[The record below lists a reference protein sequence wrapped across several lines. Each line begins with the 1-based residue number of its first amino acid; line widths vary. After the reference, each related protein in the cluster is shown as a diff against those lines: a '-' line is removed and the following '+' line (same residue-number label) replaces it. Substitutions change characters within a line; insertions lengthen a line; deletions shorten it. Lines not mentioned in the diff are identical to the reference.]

1 MPQFDWSI
9 VARYGGSFLEGAVAT
24 LAVSVAATLIGLV
37 IGMLTALARLSP
49 WAPLRGAGRVYVEVI
64 RGTPLLVQL
73 FFLYAALPLYGI
85 RLSAVASGIVALS
98 LYTGAFAAE
107 IFRAGITSVHR
118 GHVEAARSLGM
129 SYGQAMRRIVM
140 PLMAVQVLPPLTSE
154 FTGVI
159 KWSSLL
165 SVVTVP
171 ELTYAAYRAIGETYS
186 AVEPLV
192 VAGLLYWGLND
203 LVVAVGRGLERR
215 LTRHL
220 A

>member
-1 MPQFDWSI
+1 MPEFDWSI
-9 VARYGGSFLEGAVAT
+9 VARYGESFIEGAATT
-24 LAVSVAATLIGLV
+24 LAISVVSTLLGLA
-37 IGMLTALARLSP
+37 IGMLAALARLSP
-49 WAPLRGAGRVYVEVI
+49 WAPLRGAARVYVEVT

-107 IFRAGITSVHR
+107 ILRAGITAVHR

-129 SYGQAMRRIVM
+129 SYGQVTRRIVA

-186 AVEPLV
+186 AIEPLL
-192 VAGLLYWGLND
+192 VAGLLYWALND
-203 LVVAVGRGLERR
+203 LVVAVGRRLERR

>member
-1 MPQFDWSI
+1 MQFDWSI
-9 VARYGGSFLEGAVAT
+9 VARYGGSFIDGAVMT
-24 LAVSVAATLIGLV
+24 LVVSVAATLIGLV

-49 WAPLRGAGRVYVEVI
+49 WAPLRGAARAYVEVI

-98 LYTGAFAAE
+98 LYTGAFSAE
-107 IFRAGITSVHR
+107 ILRAGITAVQR

-140 PLMAVQVLPPLTSE
+140 PLMAVQVLPPLTNE

-192 VAGLLYWGLND
+192 VAGLLYWSLND

>member
-1 MPQFDWSI
+1 MLQFDWSI
-9 VARYGGSFLEGAVAT
+9 VARYGGSFVEGAGTT
-24 LAVSVAATLIGLV
+24 LAVSVAAMLIGLV
-37 IGMLTALARLSP
+37 VGMLTALARLSP
-49 WAPLRGAGRVYVEVI
+49 WAPLRGAARAYVEVI

-85 RLSAVASGIVALS
+85 RLSAMASGIVALS

-107 IFRAGITSVHR
+107 ILRAGITAVHR

-129 SYGQAMRRIVM
+129 SYGQAMRRIVA

-171 ELTYAAYRAIGETYS
+171 ELTYAAYRAIGETYN
-186 AVEPLV
+186 AVEPLL

-203 LVVAVGRGLERR
+203 LVVAAGRGLERR

>member
-1 MPQFDWSI
+1 MLQFDWSI
-9 VARYGGSFLEGAVAT
+9 VARYGGSFVDGAGTT
-24 LAVSVAATLIGLV
+24 LAVSVAAMLIGLV
-37 IGMLTALARLSP
+37 VGMLTALARLSP
-49 WAPLRGAGRVYVEVI
+49 WAPLRGAARAYVEVI

-85 RLSAVASGIVALS
+85 RLSAMASGIVALS

-107 IFRAGITSVHR
+107 ILRAGITAVHR

-129 SYGQAMRRIVM
+129 SYGQAMRRIVA

-186 AVEPLV
+186 AVEPLL

-203 LVVAVGRGLERR
+203 LVVAAGRGLERR

>member
-1 MPQFDWSI
+1 MQFDWSI
-9 VARYGGSFLEGAVAT
+9 VARYGVSFVHGAVMT
-24 LAVSVAATLIGLV
+24 LVVSVAATLIGLV
-37 IGMLTALARLSP
+37 IGMLIALARLSP
-49 WAPLRGAGRVYVEVI
+49 WAPLRGAARGYVEVI

-85 RLSAVASGIVALS
+85 RLSAVASGLVALS

-129 SYGQAMRRIVM
+129 SYAQATRRIVA

-159 KWSSLL
+159 KWSSPL

-186 AVEPLV
+186 AVEPLL

-220 A
+220 T

>member
-1 MPQFDWSI
+1 MQFDWSI
-9 VARYGGSFLEGAVAT
+9 VARYGGSFVDGAVTT
-24 LAVSVAATLIGLV
+24 LVVSVTATLIGLG

-49 WAPLRGAGRVYVEVI
+49 WALIRGAARVYVEVI

-107 IFRAGITSVHR
+107 IFRAGITAVHR

-129 SYGQAMRRIVM
+129 SYGQAMRRIVV

-171 ELTYAAYRAIGETYS
+171 ELTYTAYRAIGETYS
-186 AVEPLV
+186 AVEPLL

>member
-1 MPQFDWSI
+1 MQFDWSI
-9 VARYGGSFLEGAVAT
+9 VARYGGSFVDGAVTT
-24 LAVSVAATLIGLV
+24 LVVSVTATLIGLG

-49 WAPLRGAGRVYVEVI
+49 WALLRGAARVYVEVI

-107 IFRAGITSVHR
+107 IFRAGITAVQR

-129 SYGQAMRRIVM
+129 SYGQSMRRIVV

-171 ELTYAAYRAIGETYS
+171 ELTYTAYRAIGETYS
-186 AVEPLV
+186 AVEPLL

>member
-1 MPQFDWSI
+1 MLQFDWSI
-9 VARYGGSFLEGAVAT
+9 VAHYGRSFVEGAAT
-24 LAVSVAATLIGLV
+24 TLVVSVVATLIGLG
-37 IGMLTALARLSP
+37 IGMMTALARLSP
-49 WAPLRGAGRVYVEVI
+49 WVSLRGVARVYVEVI

-85 RLSAVASGIVALS
+85 RFSAVASGIVALS
-98 LYTGAFAAE
+98 LYTGAFAGE
-107 IFRAGITSVHR
+107 ILRAGITAVHR

-129 SYGQAMRRIVM
+129 SYGQAMRRIVA

-165 SVVTVP
+165 SVITVP

-186 AVEPLV
+186 AVEPLL

>member
-1 MPQFDWSI
+1 MLQFDWSI
-9 VARYGGSFLEGAVAT
+9 VARYGGSFLEGAITT
-24 LAVSVAATLIGLV
+24 LAVSVAATLIGLP

-49 WAPLRGAGRVYVEVI
+49 WAPVRGAARAYVEVI

-85 RLSAVASGIVALS
+85 RLSALTSGIVALS

-107 IFRAGITSVHR
+107 ILRAGITAVHR

-129 SYGQAMRRIVM
+129 SYGQATRRIVA

-186 AVEPLV
+186 AIEPLL

-215 LTRHL
+215 LTRYL

>member
-1 MPQFDWSI
+1 MLQFDWSI
-9 VARYGGSFLEGAVAT
+9 VARYGGSFVEGAGTT
-24 LAVSVAATLIGLV
+24 LAVSVAAMLIGLV
-37 IGMLTALARLSP
+37 VGMLTALARLSP
-49 WAPLRGAGRVYVEVI
+49 WAPLRGAARAYVEVI

-85 RLSAVASGIVALS
+85 RLSAMASGIVALS

-107 IFRAGITSVHR
+107 ILRAGITAVHR

-129 SYGQAMRRIVM
+129 SYGQAMRRIVA

-186 AVEPLV
+186 AVEPLL

-203 LVVAVGRGLERR
+203 LVVAAVRGLERR

>member
-1 MPQFDWSI
+1 MQFDWSI
-9 VARYGGSFLEGAVAT
+9 VARYGGSFVDGAVMT
-24 LAVSVAATLIGLV
+24 LVVSVAATLIGLV
-37 IGMLTALARLSP
+37 IGMLAALARLSP
-49 WAPLRGAGRVYVEVI
+49 WVFLRGVARAYVEII

-107 IFRAGITSVHR
+107 ILRAGITAVQR

-171 ELTYAAYRAIGETYS
+171 ELTYTAYRAIGETYS

>member
-1 MPQFDWSI
+1 MQFDWSI
-9 VARYGGSFLEGAVAT
+9 VAHYGRSFVDGAVMT
-24 LAVSVAATLIGLV
+24 LAVSVAATLIGLA
-37 IGMLTALARLSP
+37 IGMVTALARLSP
-49 WAPLRGAGRVYVEVI
+49 WAALRGVARAYVEII

-107 IFRAGITSVHR
+107 ILRAGITAVQR

-129 SYGQAMRRIVM
+129 SYGQAMRRIVV
-140 PLMAVQVLPPLTSE
+140 PLMAIQVLPPLTSE

>member
-1 MPQFDWSI
+1 MQFDWSI
-9 VARYGGSFLEGAVAT
+9 VARYGGSFVDGAVMT
-24 LAVSVAATLIGLV
+24 LLVSVTATLIGLV

-49 WAPLRGAGRVYVEVI
+49 WAPLRGVARAYIEVI

-73 FFLYAALPLYGI
+73 FFLYAVLPLYGI

-107 IFRAGITSVHR
+107 ILRAGITAVQR

-165 SVVTVP
+165 SVITVP

-192 VAGLLYWGLND
+192 AAGLLYWALND

>member
-1 MPQFDWSI
+1 MQFDWSI
-9 VARYGGSFLEGAVAT
+9 VARYGGSFVDGAVTT
-24 LAVSVAATLIGLV
+24 LVVSVTATLIGLG

-49 WAPLRGAGRVYVEVI
+49 WALLRGAARVYVEVI

-85 RLSAVASGIVALS
+85 RLSAVASGIAALS

-107 IFRAGITSVHR
+107 IFRAGITAVQR

-129 SYGQAMRRIVM
+129 SYGQAMRRIVV
-140 PLMAVQVLPPLTSE
+140 PLMAAQVLPPLTSE

-171 ELTYAAYRAIGETYS
+171 ELTYTAYRAIGETYS
-186 AVEPLV
+186 AVEPLL

>member
-1 MPQFDWSI
+1 MQFDWSI
-9 VARYGGSFLEGAVAT
+9 VARYGGSFVDGAVTT
-24 LAVSVAATLIGLV
+24 LVVSVTATLIGLG

-49 WAPLRGAGRVYVEVI
+49 WALLRGAARVYVEVI

-107 IFRAGITSVHR
+107 IFRAGITAVQR

-129 SYGQAMRRIVM
+129 SYGQAMRRIVV
-140 PLMAVQVLPPLTSE
+140 PLMAAQVLPPLTSE

-171 ELTYAAYRAIGETYS
+171 ELTYTAYRAIGETYS
-186 AVEPLV
+186 AVEPLL

>member
-1 MPQFDWSI
+1 MLQFDWSI
-9 VARYGGSFLEGAVAT
+9 VARYGGSFVEGAGTT
-24 LAVSVAATLIGLV
+24 LAVSVAAMLIGLV
-37 IGMLTALARLSP
+37 VGMLTALARLSP
-49 WAPLRGAGRVYVEVI
+49 WAPLRGAARAYVEVI

-85 RLSAVASGIVALS
+85 RLSAMASGIVALS
-98 LYTGAFAAE
+98 LYTGAFTAE
-107 IFRAGITSVHR
+107 ILRAGITAVHR

-129 SYGQAMRRIVM
+129 SYGQAMRRIVA

-186 AVEPLV
+186 AVEPLL

-203 LVVAVGRGLERR
+203 LVVAAGRGLERR

>member
-9 VARYGGSFLEGAVAT
+9 VGRYGSSFLQGAATT
-24 LAVSVAATLIGLV
+24 LAVSLVSTLIGLAL
-37 IGMLTALARLSP
+37 GMLAALARLSP
-49 WAPLRGAGRVYVEVI
+49 WRLLRGAARVYVEVW

-73 FFLYAALPLYGI
+73 FFIYAALPFYGI
-85 RLSAVASGIVALS
+85 RLSAVTAGIVALS

-107 IFRAGITSVHR
+107 IFRAGITAVHR
-118 GHVEAARSLGM
+118 GQVEAARSLGL
-129 SYGQAMRRIVM
+129 SYGQTLRRIVA
-140 PLMAVQVLPPLTSE
+140 PIMAALVLPALTNE

-186 AVEPLV
+186 AVEPLLIS
-192 VAGLLYWGLND
+192 GLLYWLLND
-203 LVVAVGRGLERR
+203 LVVLAGRRIESR

>member
-1 MPQFDWSI
+1 MLQFDWSI
-9 VARYGGSFLEGAVAT
+9 VARYGGSFVEGAGTT
-24 LAVSVAATLIGLV
+24 LAVSVAAMLIGLV
-37 IGMLTALARLSP
+37 VGMLTALARLSP
-49 WAPLRGAGRVYVEVI
+49 WAPLRGVARAYVEVI

-85 RLSAVASGIVALS
+85 RLSAMASGIVALS

-107 IFRAGITSVHR
+107 ILRAGITAVHR

-129 SYGQAMRRIVM
+129 SYGQAMRRIVA

-186 AVEPLV
+186 AVEPLL

-203 LVVAVGRGLERR
+203 LVVAAGRGLERR

>member
-1 MPQFDWSI
+1 MLQFDWSI
-9 VARYGGSFLEGAVAT
+9 VARYGGSFVEGAWTT
-24 LAVSVAATLIGLV
+24 LAVSVAAMLIGLV
-37 IGMLTALARLSP
+37 VGMLTALARLSP
-49 WAPLRGAGRVYVEVI
+49 WAPLRGAARAYVEVI

-85 RLSAVASGIVALS
+85 RLSAMASGIVALS

-107 IFRAGITSVHR
+107 ILRAGIIAVHR

-129 SYGQAMRRIVM
+129 SYGQAMRRIVA

-186 AVEPLV
+186 AVAPLL

-203 LVVAVGRGLERR
+203 LVVAAGRGLERR

>member
-1 MPQFDWSI
+1 MLQFDWSI
-9 VARYGGSFLEGAVAT
+9 VARYGGSFVEGAGAT
-24 LAVSVAATLIGLV
+24 LAVSVAAMLIGLV
-37 IGMLTALARLSP
+37 VGMLTALARLSP
-49 WAPLRGAGRVYVEVI
+49 WAPLRGAARAYVEVI

-107 IFRAGITSVHR
+107 ILRAGITAVHR

-129 SYGQAMRRIVM
+129 SYGQAMRRIVA

-186 AVEPLV
+186 AVEPLL

-203 LVVAVGRGLERR
+203 LVVAAGRGLECR

>member
-1 MPQFDWSI
+1 MLQFDWSI
-9 VARYGGSFLEGAVAT
+9 VARYGGSFVEGAGAT
-24 LAVSVAATLIGLV
+24 LAVSVAAMLIGLIV
-37 IGMLTALARLSP
+37 GMLTALARLSP
-49 WAPLRGAGRVYVEVI
+49 WAPLRGVARAYVEVI

-85 RLSAVASGIVALS
+85 RLSAMASGIVALS

-107 IFRAGITSVHR
+107 ILRAGITAVHR

-129 SYGQAMRRIVM
+129 SYGQAMRRIVA

-186 AVEPLV
+186 AVEPLL

-203 LVVAVGRGLERR
+203 LVVAAGRGLERR

>member
-1 MPQFDWSI
+1 MVEFDWSI
-9 VARYGGSFLEGAVAT
+9 VARYGASFLRGAGIT
-24 LAVSVAATLIGLV
+24 LAVSVVSTLAGLA
-37 IGMLTALARLSP
+37 IGMLAALARLSP
-49 WAPLRGAGRVYVEVI
+49 WAPLRGAARAYVEVV

-73 FFLYAALPLYGI
+73 FFLYAALPLYGV
-85 RLSAVASGIVALS
+85 RLSAMASGIVALS
-98 LYTGAFAAE
+98 LYSGAFAAE
-107 IFRAGITSVHR
+107 IFRAGITAVHR

-129 SYGQAMRRIVM
+129 SFGQATRRVVA

-154 FTGVI
+154 FTGII

-186 AVEPLV
+186 AIEPLV
-192 VAGLLYWGLND
+192 VAGLLYWALND
-203 LVVAVGRGLERR
+203 LVVAAGRRVERR